1 MFSIPGIARGAD
13 LAVACGSADLA
24 EIANFLGITPSVDT
38 EAIQVIEMA
47 GLCVLCV
54 TFAGFYG
61 AIVMQDAKMSTT
73 AQWQLQTEM
82 YGVSSFISSYR
93 SLLQGRGSYEER
105 VELLHLIVDLVEASC
120 YADNPEWR
128 LGLHTIICI

>member
-1 MFSIPGIARGAD
+1 MLSIPGMARGAD

-24 EIANFLGITPSVDT
+24 EIANFLGITTSVDT

-61 AIVMQDAKMSTT
+61 AIVMQDAKMSST

-82 YGVSSFISSYR
+82 YGVSSFI
-93 SLLQGRGSYEER
+93 GS
-105 VELLHLIVDLVEASC
+105 
-120 YADNPEWR
+120 
-128 LGLHTIICI
+128 

>member
-47 GLCVLCV
+47 GLCVL
-54 TFAGFYG
+54 
-61 AIVMQDAKMSTT
+61 
-73 AQWQLQTEM
+73 
-82 YGVSSFISSYR
+82 
-93 SLLQGRGSYEER
+93 
-105 VELLHLIVDLVEASC
+105 
-120 YADNPEWR
+120 
-128 LGLHTIICI
+128 